1 MKQWIKPA
9 LNVTAILIY
18 YYFANRHPS
27 DCLTVIYALLA
38 WNRVIEKLLELL
50 G

>member
-1 MKQWIKPA
+1 MKKWIKPA

-50 G
+50 D

>member
-1 MKQWIKPA
+1 MRKWIKPA

-38 WNRVIEKLLELL
+38 WNRVIEKLLEVLN
-50 G
+50 